1 MDGRSA
7 RDVVLKL
14 ALGELD
20 AAFRRAE
27 EVRESL
33 DLAAAKV
40 EGALQVLPEA
50 GLRFAA
56 QVGECTKQAKLELTQ
71 FIEKRANSTLSTAV
85 YSARAQMRDAAVL
98 AFSEQLTPI
107 VRDVA
112 RCWWA
117 WLLAAQPPCCCDEQP
132 GNTSAAQLLGR
143 NLAPKVFHDH
153 QGSSGF
159 GNQQHIEQGCHPDV
173 ASDLERHCQHPR
185 TCRCSHRTKCM
196 TPQEHRK
203 RQRVG
208 HAGGRR

>member
-85 YSARAQMRDAAVL
+85 DSARAQMRDAAVL

-112 RCWWA
+112 R
-117 WLLAAQPPCCCDEQP
+117 QVEQ
-132 GNTSAAQLLGR
+132 
-143 NLAPKVFHDH
+143 V
-153 QGSSGF
+153 GSSIKAANELARWSYAAAG
-159 GNQQHIEQGCHPDV
+159 
-173 ASDLERHCQHPR
+173 LL
-185 TCRCSHRTKCM
+185 
-196 TPQEHRK
+196 
-203 RQRVG
+203 VG
-208 HAGGRR
+208 LALGGAAALLLR